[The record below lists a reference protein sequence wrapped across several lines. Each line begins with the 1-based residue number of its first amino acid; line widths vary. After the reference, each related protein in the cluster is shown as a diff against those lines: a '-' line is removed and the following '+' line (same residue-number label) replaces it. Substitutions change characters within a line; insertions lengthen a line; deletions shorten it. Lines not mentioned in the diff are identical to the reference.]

1 MLPMNT
7 SHAVICPGQGAQAVG
22 MGRAWAEACTSSRAI
37 FDRADEVLGDSLGTA
52 LSTLCFEGP
61 AERLNKTDASQPAI
75 YTCSVACHAGLVEQG
90 VRLEAGSYAGLSLG
104 EYTALH
110 LAGVFGFE
118 DGLRLVAERGRLMQE
133 AAEASRGSMVA
144 LMGADESE
152 AESFCRGVVE
162 AVGGGHVLV
171 PANFNAPGQIVLSGD
186 AEACAAAL
194 ERAGDAGFKAKE
206 LVVAG
211 AFHSSLMQPAA
222 DAMADR
228 LAEVDFKPSA
238 TTVWSNVTARPHDSA
253 DPEQIKSL
261 LVQQITQPV
270 RWAQS
275 CAAMIEEGV
284 QAFDELAPGKVLKGL
299 MRRVDRGAKVET
311 HDEPNTVTMD

>member
-1 MLPMNT
+1 
-7 SHAVICPGQGAQAVG
+7 
-22 MGRAWAEACTSSRAI
+22 MGNAWAEACSSSRAI
-37 FDRADEVLGDSLGTA
+37 FDLADEVLGDSLGAT
-52 LSTLCFEGP
+52 LSSLCFEGP
-61 AERLNKTDASQPAI
+61 SERLNKTDASQPAI
-75 YTCSVACHAGLVEQG
+75 YTCSVACYAGLVEQG
-90 VRLEAGSYAGLSLG
+90 GGIEAGSCAGLSLG

-144 LMGADESE
+144 LMGADEDQ
-152 AESFCRGVVE
+152 AVSFCREVVE
-162 AVGGGHVLV
+162 SGGGGRVLV

-186 AEACAAAL
+186 AEACASAL
-194 ERAGDAGFKAKE
+194 ERAADAGFKAKE

-222 DAMADR
+222 DAMADH
-228 LAEVDFKPSA
+228 LAAVDFKPPA
-238 TTVWSNVTARPHDSA
+238 IKVWSNVTAQPHDSA
-253 DPEQIKSL
+253 DPEQIKSR
-261 LVQQITQPV
+261 LVQQITEPV

-275 CAAMIEEGV
+275 CAAMIGEGV
-284 QAFDELAPGKVLKGL
+284 DQFDELAPGKVLKGL

-311 HDEPNTVTMD
+311 HDEPNTVTQD